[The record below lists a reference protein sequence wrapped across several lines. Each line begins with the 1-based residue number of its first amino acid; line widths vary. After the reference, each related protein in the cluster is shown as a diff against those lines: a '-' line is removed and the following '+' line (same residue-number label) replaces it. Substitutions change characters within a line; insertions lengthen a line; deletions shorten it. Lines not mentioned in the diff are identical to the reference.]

1 MGQLFRR
8 IKQVIKSNLED
19 SDRFENADF
28 SYFFDDDD
36 KLKQEIENAFRNSQK
51 SDSKTSKN
59 RKLTLQEA
67 YNILGI
73 EPTAN
78 IDEVKRAYR
87 KKVKEYHPDLVQ
99 NLGNDI
105 KDLAQQKI
113 KEINQ
118 AYELIQKEKGF

>member
-8 IKQVIKSNLED
+8 IKQVIKSNLEG
-19 SDRFENADF
+19 SDYCENADF

-73 EPTAN
+73 EATAT
-78 IDEVKRAYR
+78 IDEIKQAYR
-87 KKVKEYHPDLVQ
+87 KKVKEYHPDLVE